1 MKCRAQAKATM
12 RQQQSS
18 LRLLLRMQAARKK
31 TEADSAAC
39 DRAAWTEHCAIS
51 LMAEAL
57 SPQAASETL
66 TEPQPPRQSEPA
78 PAEQLPAPLAEAEQ
92 YAAIYPHRAA
102 LIRRLGRVPD
112 NSSFDPPNND
122 LIQTLITA
130 RTPAFT
136 TLDRQFAEFRA
147 A

>member
-18 LRLLLRMQAARKK
+18 LRLLLRLQVAQKE
-31 TEADSAAC
+31 TEAD
-39 DRAAWTEHCAIS
+39 RADWTEHSAIS

-57 SPQAASETL
+57 SPQAAPETL
-66 TEPQPPRQSEPA
+66 TEPPPPWQSGPA
-78 PAEQLPAPLAEAEQ
+78 PAEQLPAPLPEAEQ
-92 YAAIYPHRAA
+92 YPAIYPHRAA

-122 LIQTLITA
+122 LIQRSSPPVLLLSP
-130 RTPAFT
+130 R
-136 TLDRQFAEFRA
+136 
-147 A
+147 

>member
-1 MKCRAQAKATM
+1 
-12 RQQQSS
+12 
-18 LRLLLRMQAARKK
+18 
-31 TEADSAAC
+31 
-39 DRAAWTEHCAIS
+39 
-51 LMAEAL
+51 MAEAL
-57 SPQAASETL
+57 SPQAAAEAP

-78 PAEQLPAPLAEAEQ
+78 SAEQLPAPLAEAEQ

-112 NSSFDPPNND
+112 NSSFDPPTDD
-122 LIQTLITA
+122 LVQTLVTA